1 VSFAPGDVAGL
12 AAAVGRVLADPRA
25 AARRARA
32 ARDRLA
38 VDFSWP
44 RIAEE
49 NAAVYATARRSGP
62 VELGRPKIPT
72 GNVFGNATG

>member
-1 VSFAPGDVAGL
+1 M
-12 AAAVGRVLADPRA
+12 LADPRA

-38 VDFSWP
+38 VDFCWT

-49 NAAVYATARRSGP
+49 TAAVYATAESGGP
-62 VELGRPKIPT
+62 AELGRPKIPT
-72 GNVFGNATG
+72 GNVFGRDT

>member
-1 VSFAPGDVAGL
+1 
-12 AAAVGRVLADPRA
+12 VLADPRA

-49 NAAVYATARRSGP
+49 TAAVYATATCR
-62 VELGRPKIPT
+62 EQAQLGRPKIPT
-72 GNVFGNATG
+72 GNVFGNAAG

>member
-1 VSFAPGDVAGL
+1 VSFAPGDVRGL

-38 VDFSWP
+38 VDFCWT

-49 NAAVYATARRSGP
+49 TAAFYATAESAGP
-62 VELGRPKIPT
+62 AELGRPKIPT
-72 GNVFGNATG
+72 GNVFGRDR